1 MLLAL
6 FAPTQLS
13 AGAQQGWAGDLML
26 RANPLTAGVHY
37 VGRVLVDGHSRDADL
52 LVAPAVAAIALA
64 TVALLAAGRM
74 RLRPGGARRGA
85 GSPSRLPCCLRWR
98 GREPPARRSR

>member
-37 VGRVLVDGHSRDADL
+37 VGRVLVDGHSLGSEADL
-52 LVAPAVAAIALA
+52 LVAPAVAAIVLA
-64 TVALLAAGRM
+64 TVALLASGRM
-74 RLRPGGARRGA
+74 HLRPGGAR
-85 GSPSRLPCCLRWR
+85 
-98 GREPPARRSR
+98 